1 MNLLRKVL
9 VVDDGERRLPD
20 LLSTELA
27 ELGFSSVT
35 TSREAANDVLA
46 VIEEP
51 SAIFIRLPQQAG
63 NQSQN
68 QSFLTF
74 ADELR
79 RTRPAGIPVIVWDRQ
94 MSLAPGGVAAVLQ
107 REFGPAALTSL
118 EA

>member
-51 SAIFIRLPQQAG
+51 SAIFIRMPRAG
-63 NQSQN
+63 DASQY
-68 QSFLTF
+68 QSFLVL

-79 RTRPAGIPVIVWDRQ
+79 QTRARGIPVIVWDRQ
-94 MSLAPGGVAAVLQ
+94 MSLTAGGVSAVVE
-107 REFGPAALTSL
+107 REFGPAALAPL
-118 EA
+118 DV